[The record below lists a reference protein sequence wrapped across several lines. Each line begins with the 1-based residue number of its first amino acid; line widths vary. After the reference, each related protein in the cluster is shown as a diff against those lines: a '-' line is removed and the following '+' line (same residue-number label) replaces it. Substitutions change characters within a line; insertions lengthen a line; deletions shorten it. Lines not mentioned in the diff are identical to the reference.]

1 MIKLE
6 NINKYYNDN
15 YVLNSINLEFLD
27 VKIYVI
33 KGMSGCGKTTLL
45 NIISGIDNNYE
56 GNIYL
61 NDAIIKNSDLK
72 TNVSYI
78 FQNSLLISNLNIYDN
93 LLLISSDED
102 KIKYYAEA
110 FNVIN
115 LFSKFPNQLSGGE
128 RQRIAIIRALLSDT
142 KIIIADEPTSSL
154 DKTSAINIVNELAK
168 LRNDSRIIIIA
179 THDKIFDDVADCIIN
194 LDYGKVG
201 QIQNNQIKNN
211 YNIKYEK
218 TFSNNFKD
226 IDRKYVNKKIKKN
239 TRTTVILTTLLVLL
253 LILIGIKDNFKK
265 EALKIMEDKYPINC
279 FDVLTQ
285 KLYLFENIENIKIYD
300 NYFYQ
305 NEGIDFYSLTS
316 YSDSIFKNKDVLYIG
331 EFPQN
336 NEVLITSSL
345 AQEYGINN
353 KNLEK
358 IVLNNKEYTVSG
370 IIKDDDS
377 IIDLINSS
385 NIYYNLQKNAKAV
398 FMQEDLIKQFA
409 PVLESRSTLISIE
422 NLYDNK
428 AALDIINKNNIY
440 LYWEEEINEYQYTID
455 LVFNILL
462 ILFVLSGIIAF
473 LFINNE
479 ILYKLNLRKREIGYL
494 QLFNISKKRIK
505 NILIK
510 EYTSTI
516 FKTIVL
522 AIIIFYLTSLCI
534 FLIFNF
540 NITPS
545 LIKVVL
551 LIFLLYIYI
560 LFAVKIPVN
569 KILKKSIIDLISSN

>member
-15 YVLNSINLEFLD
+15 HVLNSINLEFLD
-27 VKIYVI
+27 GKIYVI
-33 KGMSGCGKTTLL
+33 KGISGCGKTTLL

-154 DKTSAINIVNELAK
+154 DKASAINIVNELAK

-560 LFAVKIPVN
+560 LFTVKIPVN

>member
-15 YVLNSINLEFLD
+15 HVLNSINLEFLD
-27 VKIYVI
+27 GKIYVI
-33 KGMSGCGKTTLL
+33 KGISGCGKTTLL

-154 DKTSAINIVNELAK
+154 DKASAINIVNELAK

-569 KILKKSIIDLISSN
+569 KILKKSIIDLIFSN

>member
-15 YVLNSINLEFLD
+15 HVLNSINLEFLD
-27 VKIYVI
+27 GKIYVI
-33 KGMSGCGKTTLL
+33 KGISGCGKTTLL

-154 DKTSAINIVNELAK
+154 DKASAINIVNELAK

-534 FLIFNF
+534 FLIFDF

>member
-1 MIKLE
+1 
-6 NINKYYNDN
+6 
-15 YVLNSINLEFLD
+15 
-27 VKIYVI
+27 
-33 KGMSGCGKTTLL
+33 
-45 NIISGIDNNYE
+45 
-56 GNIYL
+56 
-61 NDAIIKNSDLK
+61 
-72 TNVSYI
+72 
-78 FQNSLLISNLNIYDN
+78 
-93 LLLISSDED
+93 
-102 KIKYYAEA
+102 
-110 FNVIN
+110 
-115 LFSKFPNQLSGGE
+115 
-128 RQRIAIIRALLSDT
+128 
-142 KIIIADEPTSSL
+142 
-154 DKTSAINIVNELAK
+154 
-168 LRNDSRIIIIA
+168 
-179 THDKIFDDVADCIIN
+179 
-194 LDYGKVG
+194 
-201 QIQNNQIKNN
+201 
-211 YNIKYEK
+211 
-218 TFSNNFKD
+218 
-226 IDRKYVNKKIKKN
+226 
-239 TRTTVILTTLLVLL
+239 
-253 LILIGIKDNFKK
+253 
-265 EALKIMEDKYPINC
+265 MEDKYPINC

-569 KILKKSIIDLISSN
+569 KILKKSIIDLISSR

>member
-15 YVLNSINLEFLD
+15 HVLNSINLEFLD
-27 VKIYVI
+27 GKIYVI
-33 KGMSGCGKTTLL
+33 KGISGCGKTTLL

>member
-15 YVLNSINLEFLD
+15 HVLNSINLEFLD
-27 VKIYVI
+27 GKIYVI
-33 KGMSGCGKTTLL
+33 KGISGCGKTTLL

-154 DKTSAINIVNELAK
+154 DKASAINIVNELAK

-505 NILIK
+505 NTLIK

>member
-15 YVLNSINLEFLD
+15 HVLNSINLEFLD
-27 VKIYVI
+27 GKIYVI
-33 KGMSGCGKTTLL
+33 KGISGCGKTTLL

-154 DKTSAINIVNELAK
+154 DKASAINIVNELAK

-336 NEVLITSSL
+336 NEVLITSPL

>member
-15 YVLNSINLEFLD
+15 HVLNSINLEFLD
-27 VKIYVI
+27 GKIYVI
-33 KGMSGCGKTTLL
+33 KGISGCGKTTLL

-102 KIKYYAEA
+102 KIKYYSEA

-154 DKTSAINIVNELAK
+154 DKASAINIVNELAK

>member
-1 MIKLE
+1 MIKG
-6 NINKYYNDN
+6 I
-15 YVLNSINLEFLD
+15 
-27 VKIYVI
+27 
-33 KGMSGCGKTTLL
+33 SGCGKTTLL

-154 DKTSAINIVNELAK
+154 DKASAINIVNELAK

>member
-15 YVLNSINLEFLD
+15 HVLNSINLEFLD
-27 VKIYVI
+27 GKIYVI
-33 KGMSGCGKTTLL
+33 KGISGCGKTTLL

-154 DKTSAINIVNELAK
+154 DKASAINIVNELAK

-305 NEGIDFYSLTS
+305 NEGVDFYSLTS
-316 YSDSIFKNKDVLYIG
+316 
-331 EFPQN
+331 
-336 NEVLITSSL
+336 
-345 AQEYGINN
+345 
-353 KNLEK
+353 
-358 IVLNNKEYTVSG
+358 
-370 IIKDDDS
+370 
-377 IIDLINSS
+377 
-385 NIYYNLQKNAKAV
+385 
-398 FMQEDLIKQFA
+398 
-409 PVLESRSTLISIE
+409 
-422 NLYDNK
+422 
-428 AALDIINKNNIY
+428 
-440 LYWEEEINEYQYTID
+440 
-455 LVFNILL
+455 
-462 ILFVLSGIIAF
+462 
-473 LFINNE
+473 
-479 ILYKLNLRKREIGYL
+479 
-494 QLFNISKKRIK
+494 
-505 NILIK
+505 
-510 EYTSTI
+510 
-516 FKTIVL
+516 
-522 AIIIFYLTSLCI
+522 
-534 FLIFNF
+534 
-540 NITPS
+540 
-545 LIKVVL
+545 
-551 LIFLLYIYI
+551 
-560 LFAVKIPVN
+560 
-569 KILKKSIIDLISSN
+569 

>member
-15 YVLNSINLEFLD
+15 HVLNSINLEFLD
-27 VKIYVI
+27 GKIYVI
-33 KGMSGCGKTTLL
+33 KGISGCGKTTLL

-154 DKTSAINIVNELAK
+154 DKASAINIVNELAK